1 MRRILNLLIS
11 TTIIFGTIPNLLAN
25 SSYNDDINNKIRNKA
40 NKQIFEDKAR
50 NLYEDGLITFQLYG
64 NQKLDYTKPL
74 NESIELGEIKEN
86 KREAILQAIKQK
98 YPRTEISELEVEI
111 LENNYNVSNNTF
123 WAHLKGKK
131 TSIVYPQNLLNKKV
145 IFKIKD
151 HNIKK
156 RTAPKSLLELAST
169 VNIGNIE
176 CFDIDEEHIRNR
188 LVTLNH
194 SIFSRSDFLNAFVF
208 DNIGQTSAR
217 GHLRDNIR
225 VGERITDVIPDNL
238 DFIINYNPVVT
249 LSRVIP
255 NQNLGTLENNFSH
268 TILSQLQEDNPLIK
282 QLQLH
287 LRISDINQITARIY
301 IVNSTALYNGR
312 EFNIDNAESPIE
324 VNFRTDQIILLY
336 LL

>member
-1 MRRILNLLIS
+1 M
-11 TTIIFGTIPNLLAN
+11 
-25 SSYNDDINNKIRNKA
+25 
-40 NKQIFEDKAR
+40 
-50 NLYEDGLITFQLYG
+50 
-64 NQKLDYTKPL
+64 
-74 NESIELGEIKEN
+74 
-86 KREAILQAIKQK
+86 
-98 YPRTEISELEVEI
+98 
-111 LENNYNVSNNTF
+111 
-123 WAHLKGKK
+123 
-131 TSIVYPQNLLNKKV
+131 
-145 IFKIKD
+145 
-151 HNIKK
+151 
-156 RTAPKSLLELAST
+156 LELAST